1 MTYLLY
7 TPIKRNNLKLFI
19 MSNFLHSISYF
30 SDLSNA
36 DLLEIEQSVIIKT
49 YQPEQMVLMEGDV
62 AKGLYIVES
71 GWLKVVKLSIGGREQ
86 ILNVLS
92 PSEVFNGVAA
102 FTDSLNQ
109 ATVIALEESVVWFI
123 GRSTMQRLLAAHPK
137 LSQHIIQDFATRIQ
151 HLVGLV
157 EDLSLRSVESR
168 LARSLLEGNDGASV
182 QRLKW
187 ATQTEMA
194 ARLGTVPEVLN
205 RALRKLVEDGL
216 IEVHRHQIK
225 IIDSEGLKLKIDL

>member
-1 MTYLLY
+1 
-7 TPIKRNNLKLFI
+7 
-19 MSNFLHSISYF
+19 MSNFLHSIPYF
-30 SDLSNA
+30 SSLSNA
-36 DLLEIEQSVIIKT
+36 DLLEIEQSAIIKT
-49 YQPEQMVLMEGDV
+49 YQSEQMVLMEGDQ

-71 GWLKVVKLSIGGREQ
+71 GWLKVIKLSTSGREQ
-86 ILNVLS
+86 TLNVLS
-92 PSEVFNGVAA
+92 PSEVFNGVAV

-123 GRSTMQRLLAAHPK
+123 SRSTMKRLLATYPK

-168 LARSLLEGNDGASV
+168 LARALVEGNNGSSV

-194 ARLGTVPEVLN
+194 SRLGTVPEVLN

-216 IEVHRHQIK
+216 IEVSRHQIK
-225 IIDSEGLKLKIDL
+225 IIDSEGLKLKTGL